1 MHDPFIPSE
10 EDVRLMGI
18 LTDEMRQLLRDQR
31 LGDIAT
37 VSPEGAPCISP
48 KGSLAVLD
56 DDTIVWADIHS
67 PRTVHNLAT
76 NSQVEILVVDP
87 FARKAAR
94 FAGKGLVIPL
104 DSNYWKTLEMYR
116 AEGSDITRIKTVVA
130 IVVNR
135 AEVIRSPIYDTG
147 VSEEEV
153 KALWHEYFVKA
164 SHRTILDLIPP
175 RDF

>member
-1 MHDPFIPSE
+1 MA
-10 EDVRLMGI
+10 L
-18 LTDEMRQLLRDQR
+18 LTDEMRQIVREQR

-67 PRTVHNLAT
+67 PRTVHNLAS
-76 NSQVEILVVDP
+76 NSKVEVLVVDP

-94 FAGKGLVIPL
+94 FSGKGMVIPQ

-116 AEGSDITRIKTVVA
+116 AEGSDITRVKTVVA
-130 IVVNR
+130 IVINQ
-135 AEVIRSPIYDTG
+135 AEIIRSPIYDTG

-153 KALWHEYFVKA
+153 KALWQEYFSKA